1 MIKRLGVVFVVY
13 IQEMFSEVWNAGAV
27 PRDRANEVHSMSI
40 YTSNSLVHCGSTN
53 AIVFVFLQEEGHHF
67 EGGPVT

>member
-1 MIKRLGVVFVVY
+1 MFVVY

-27 PRDRANEVHSMSI
+27 PRDGANEVHSMSFYAI

-53 AIVFVFLQEEGHHF
+53 AVVFVFLQEDGHHF